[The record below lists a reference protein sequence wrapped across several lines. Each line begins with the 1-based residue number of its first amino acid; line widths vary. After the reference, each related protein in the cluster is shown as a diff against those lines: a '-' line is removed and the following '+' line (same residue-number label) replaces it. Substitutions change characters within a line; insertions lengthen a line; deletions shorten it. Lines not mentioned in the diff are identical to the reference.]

1 MSGGRFDYIQYRL
14 DETAERIEEAIANN
28 NVEPDDEWDRARNY
42 PPEIL
47 AAFREGVKSVRQTRE
62 MIHAIDYLLSGD
74 YSEDS
79 FLDEWALIGEQ
90 R

>member
-14 DETAERIEEAIANN
+14 DDAADHIEEAITTND
-28 NVEPDDEWDRARNY
+28 VGTDDMWDTARNY

-47 AAFREGVKSVRQTRE
+47 EAFREGVKSIRRTRQ

-74 YSEDS
+74 HSEES
-79 FLDEWALIGEQ
+79 FLEVWGMIGEQ

>member
-14 DETAERIEEAIANN
+14 DDAADHIDMWNTAT
-28 NVEPDDEWDRARNY
+28 NY
-42 PPEIL
+42 PPEIVE
-47 AAFREGVKSVRQTRE
+47 AFREGVKSIRRTRQ

-74 YSEDS
+74 HNEES
-79 FLDEWALIGEQ
+79 FLEVWGMIGEQ

>member
-28 NVEPDDEWDRARNY
+28 NVESDDMWDRARNY

-47 AAFREGVKSVRQTRE
+47 EAFREGVKSIRRTRQ

-74 YSEDS
+74 HSEES
-79 FLDEWALIGEQ
+79 FLEVWGMIGEQ